1 MRIFSAFTLAL
12 LLIVGSQPA
21 GAVVFKIAT
30 LSPDGSTWMK
40 LLRSAGEKIDAATE
54 GRVSFKFYPGGV
66 MGDDQAVLRK
76 IRAGQLHG
84 AVLTAGGLTQTYGD
98 IQLYNLPMAFNSMAE
113 VDYVRAQMDEDLF
126 TGLREHGYIGFGFAE
141 VGFAYAMSK
150 AKVQTLAEIQTQK
163 VWVPD
168 GDPGSELAV
177 SAFGVSPIPL
187 SIADVLSGLQT
198 GLINGVAVPPIA
210 AIALQWHTQ
219 LDYALDVPLLYVYG
233 LLAVQDR
240 RFDRLSEAD
249 QEVFFSVMSDAVG
262 QVNER
267 SRVDHERAVE
277 VLATQGIEWNSPAPG
292 EVEDW
297 QQTSDV
303 AEATLIDEGVLSQE
317 KVDTLRKHVADF
329 RAGLD

>member
-1 MRIFSAFTLAL
+1 MRIFSFLISTLLLVTLAA
-12 LLIVGSQPA
+12 PA
-21 GAVVFKIAT
+21 SAVVFKIAT

-40 LLRSAGEKIDAATE
+40 LLRSAGDEIADKTDN
-54 GRVSFKFYPGGV
+54 RVTFKFYPGGV

-98 IQLYNLPMAFNSMAE
+98 IQLYNLPMAFESMAE
-113 VDYVRAQMDEDLF
+113 VDYVRERMDASLF
-126 TGLREHGYIGFGFAE
+126 EGLREKGYVGFGFAE

-150 AKVQTLAEIQTQK
+150 AEVRTLAEIRAQK

-168 GDPGSELAV
+168 GDPGSELAI

-219 LDYALDVPLLYVYG
+219 LSYALDVPLLYVYG
-233 LLAVQDR
+233 TLAVRDR
-240 RFDRLSEAD
+240 QFNKLSEAD
-249 QEVFFSVMSDAVG
+249 QGVFYSVMSEAVS
-262 QVNER
+262 QVNAR

-277 VLATQGIEWNSPAPG
+277 VLAQQGIEWNSPAEG
-292 EVEDW
+292 QVSSW
-297 QQTSDV
+297 QETSAV
-303 AEATLIDEGVLSQE
+303 AEQTLITEGVLSAE
-317 KVDTLRKHVADF
+317 KVQTLRKHVADY
-329 RAGLD
+329 RATLD

>member
-1 MRIFSAFTLAL
+1 MRIFSSVLFTLL
-12 LLIVGSQPA
+12 LSLAAQPA
-21 GAVVFKIAT
+21 AAVVFKIAT

-40 LLRSAGEKIDAATE
+40 LLRSAGDEIAERTE
-54 GRVSFKFYPGGV
+54 GRVTFKFYPGGV

-76 IRAGQLHG
+76 IRAGQLNG

-98 IQLYNLPMAFNSMAE
+98 IQLYNLPMAFDSLDE
-113 VDYVRAQMDEDLF
+113 VDYVRERMDASLF
-126 TGLREHGYIGFGFAE
+126 EGLRQKGYVGFGFAE

-150 AKVQTLAEIQTQK
+150 NQVRTLDEIRAQK
-163 VWVPD
+163 VWVPE

-187 SIADVLSGLQT
+187 SIADVLGGLQT

-233 LLAVQDR
+233 LLVVQNR
-240 RFDRLSEAD
+240 RFDKLDAAD
-249 QEVFFSVMSDAVG
+249 QKIMFDVMSAAVG
-262 QVNER
+262 EVNAR

-277 VLATQGIEWNSPAPG
+277 VLAAQGIEWSSPAQGQVG
-292 EVEDW
+292 EWRRISEL
-297 QQTSDV
+297 
-303 AEATLIDEGVLSQE
+303 AEQRLIDEGVLTQE
-317 KVDTLRKHVADF
+317 KVDTLRKLVAEY

>member
-1 MRIFSAFTLAL
+1 
-12 LLIVGSQPA
+12 
-21 GAVVFKIAT
+21 
-30 LSPDGSTWMK
+30 
-40 LLRSAGEKIDAATE
+40 
-54 GRVSFKFYPGGV
+54 

-76 IRAGQLHG
+76 IRAGQLNG

-98 IQLYNLPMAFNSMAE
+98 IQLYNLPMAFDSLDE
-113 VDYVRAQMDEDLF
+113 VDYVRERMDASLF
-126 TGLREHGYIGFGFAE
+126 EGLRQKGYVGFGFAE

-150 AKVQTLAEIQTQK
+150 NQVRTLDEIRAQK
-163 VWVPD
+163 VWVPE

-187 SIADVLSGLQT
+187 SIADVLGGLQT

-233 LLAVQDR
+233 LLVVQNR
-240 RFDRLSEAD
+240 RFDKLDAAD
-249 QEVFFSVMSDAVG
+249 QKIMFDVMSAAVG
-262 QVNER
+262 EVNAR

-277 VLATQGIEWNSPAPG
+277 VLAAQGIEWSSPAQGQVG
-292 EVEDW
+292 EWRRISEL
-297 QQTSDV
+297 
-303 AEATLIDEGVLSQE
+303 AEQRLIDEGVLTQE
-317 KVDTLRKHVADF
+317 KVDTLRKLVAEY